1 MLGTKYMKQLI
12 AILLLAFSLSA
23 YAVDVDLLKQSLV
36 GTWHSSYSNDI
47 DDPRQLD
54 FYLEGNN
61 LMVRYVADYSIS
73 SDNNKVFHEFG
84 VCSVK
89 VNYDGTIK
97 FGLKRTGSGFD
108 RRDHEIWREY
118 EEHSYKLF
126 FVDGQLV
133 GSETWEQKSYLCQ
146 PVNERGCVRFKTIEQ
161 AKRRGK
167 VSAFPFGDE
176 PFSTQVNFCNSDK
189 TNIERFYKN
198 GEIDELS
205 NCNPKDYKF
214 GFLIGSWCYEDG
226 YRRLNERMRYGN
238 DDFRIKIFVRDGN
251 YYIKYISFDNARGDR
266 ESDVVQIFP
275 NDYSGEV
282 SFSFTTKQK
291 FIGKCEEY
299 EWPWTYV
306 FKFDVKKYDNEYLV
320 GTRETTETSGPI
332 KACDIPEPE
341 YCDNVIYH
349 KFR

>member
-1 MLGTKYMKQLI
+1 MKKLI
-12 AILLLAFSLSA
+12 AILLFVISLSA

-133 GSETWEQKSYLCQ
+133 GSETWEQVLS
-146 PVNERGCVRFKTIEQ
+146 
-161 AKRRGK
+161 
-167 VSAFPFGDE
+167 VS
-176 PFSTQVNFCNSDK
+176 T
-189 TNIERFYKN
+189 
-198 GEIDELS
+198 
-205 NCNPKDYKF
+205 
-214 GFLIGSWCYEDG
+214 
-226 YRRLNERMRYGN
+226 
-238 DDFRIKIFVRDGN
+238 
-251 YYIKYISFDNARGDR
+251 
-266 ESDVVQIFP
+266 
-275 NDYSGEV
+275 
-282 SFSFTTKQK
+282 
-291 FIGKCEEY
+291 CE
-299 EWPWTYV
+299 
-306 FKFDVKKYDNEYLV
+306 
-320 GTRETTETSGPI
+320 
-332 KACDIPEPE
+332 
-341 YCDNVIYH
+341 
-349 KFR
+349 